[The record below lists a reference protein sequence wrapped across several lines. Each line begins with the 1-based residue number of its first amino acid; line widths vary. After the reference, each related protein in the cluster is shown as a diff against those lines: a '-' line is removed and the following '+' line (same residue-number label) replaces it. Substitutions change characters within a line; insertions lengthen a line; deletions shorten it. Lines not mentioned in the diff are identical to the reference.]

1 MKKVMVFGTF
11 DLLHPGHVNFFEQ
24 AKSYGDTLIVV
35 VARDS
40 TVSKVKSH
48 TPHDDEKTRVS
59 NIEQLNIADKIVLG
73 STGEDKYEIVRYE
86 KPDVVALGYDQ
97 QHFIGDLENALED
110 HVKIVRLSPYRP
122 DLYKSSLLARQQNK
136 VE

>member
-1 MKKVMVFGTF
+1 MVFGTF
-11 DLLHPGHVNFFEQ
+11 DLLHPGHINFFEQ
-24 AKSYGDTLIVV
+24 AKSYGDTLVVV

-40 TVSKVKSH
+40 TVSKVKKH
-48 TPHDDEKTRVS
+48 IPHDNENTRLL
-59 NIEQLNIADKIVLG
+59 NIEKLKIADKVVLG
-73 STGEDKYEIVRYE
+73 STGDDKYEIVRDE

-97 QHFIGDLENALED
+97 QHFIEDLENALED

-122 DLYKSSLLARQQNK
+122 DLYKTSKLARQQNK